1 MKTVELK
8 DMVMVNIHRIYLI
21 ELEGVGFKPRVIL
34 IYHNLPQLIQKK
46 KNFFKL
52 SRMWV
57 LNQ

>member
-46 KNFFKL
+46 KFFL
-52 SRMWV
+52 SF
-57 LNQ
+57 LECGY